1 MEATLEKKPFWVSE
15 NEVGGLKGMPQ
26 DDLSER
32 LKDAVP
38 ELEEVSNP
46 QVVGKYGF
54 KDGVLIYHIHH
65 PARKKIFDTAHEQM
79 DAIAEVETDAHVTRV
94 RQGEVAKK
102 ANEEL
107 DKHPWWPGTVDIL
120 EEVFTDVFKHAPHK
134 VNFYHEVD
142 AWSVILP
149 EGVFPMRPPKDLLER
164 PFVKIAQR
172 VMG

>member
-1 MEATLEKKPFWVSE
+1 MESTIEKKPFWVSD
-15 NEVGGLKGMPQ
+15 NEVTGLKVMPQ
-26 DDLSER
+26 DDLSDR

-38 ELEEVSNP
+38 DLTEVSNS

-65 PARKKIFDTAHEQM
+65 PVRKKIFDAAHEQM
-79 DAIAEVETDAHVTRV
+79 DAIAEVETDAHVIRV

-107 DKHPWWPGTVDIL
+107 DKHPWWRGTSDIL
-120 EEVFTDVFKHAPHK
+120 KEVFTEVFKHAPHK
-134 VNFYHEVD
+134 VNFYIEVD

-149 EGVFPMRPPKDLLER
+149 EDVFPMRPTKELLER
-164 PFVKIAQR
+164 PFVKIAAR